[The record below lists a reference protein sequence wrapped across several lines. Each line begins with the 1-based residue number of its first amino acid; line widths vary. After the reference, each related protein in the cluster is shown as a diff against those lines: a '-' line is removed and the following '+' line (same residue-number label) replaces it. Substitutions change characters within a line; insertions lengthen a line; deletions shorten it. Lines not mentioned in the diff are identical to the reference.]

1 MHTPESA
8 SDGAH
13 APRPYHHG
21 DLAAALMDAG
31 EAELQEKG
39 IEAFSLRGVAK
50 RAGVSHAAPA
60 HHFKDVVGLLTAI
73 AARGYDR
80 FVARQS
86 YFRAGADSTPQA
98 QMAASGVGYVAF
110 AMENPA
116 LFRLM
121 FGSDRLRFEDP
132 QLGASAGSAYDDLV
146 RHVAAVPVGSGTD
159 KARGSG
165 ALDADIAAVWA
176 MAHGLADLL
185 AAGRIKPLQSLPL
198 EERHRVIASLM
209 LRVLP
214 RSEA

>member
-8 SDGAH
+8 SDSAR
-13 APRPYHHG
+13 AARPYHHG
-21 DLAAALMDAG
+21 DLAAALLDAG
-31 EAELQEKG
+31 EAELQDKG

-60 HHFKDVVGLLTAI
+60 HHFRDVVGLLTAI
-73 AARGYDR
+73 AARGYER

-86 YFRAGADSTPQA
+86 DFRAEAVSTPQA

-132 QLGASAGSAYDDLV
+132 QLGASAGNAYDDLV
-146 RHVAAVPVGSGTD
+146 RHVAAVP
-159 KARGSG
+159 
-165 ALDADIAAVWA
+165 LDAGSDSARRGGASDEDIAAVWA

-185 AAGRIKPLQSLPL
+185 AAGRIKSLLALPL

-209 LRVLP
+209 RRVLP